1 MRTVMRRTIK
11 KTTLRA
17 LRSTG
22 AFAASA
28 ASSRRR
34 DGLLILCYHGISLR
48 DEQAWEPTLYLSA
61 AHFRQRLEALRST
74 RIEVLPLDEGLSR
87 LHAGTLP
94 PRAVV
99 ITFDDGFYDFYKLAL
114 PMLQE
119 FAFPATLYLT
129 THYCDFRL
137 PIFNLM
143 VPYLLWKSGRTK
155 MVWEETGLPPMP
167 LGTYSERL
175 GVTQALIQFADKR
188 QLDTRGKDDLARRLA
203 VHLGI
208 DYDDLLQARLF
219 QLVTPE
225 EAALV
230 SRSGVDI
237 QLHTHRH
244 RTPRDQALF
253 TREIRDNRDRIREFT
268 GQEAVHF
275 CYPSGDYA
283 PEFFPW
289 LRELGVKSATT
300 CEKGLAS
307 RHSEPLLLPRLL
319 DDDQVTPVEF
329 ESWLCGILL

>member
-1 MRTVMRRTIK
+1 MR
-11 KTTLRA
+11 
-17 LRSTG
+17 
-22 AFAASA
+22 SA
-28 ASSRRR
+28 
-34 DGLLILCYHGISLR
+34 
-48 DEQAWEPTLYLSA
+48 
-61 AHFRQRLEALRST
+61 
-74 RIEVLPLDEGLSR
+74 RIEALPLDEGLSR
-87 LHAGTLP
+87 LRAGTLP
-94 PRAVV
+94 PRAAV

-114 PMLQE
+114 PMLRE
-119 FAFPATLYLT
+119 FAYPATLSISS
-129 THYCDFRL
+129 THYCGYPL

-143 VPYLLWKSGRTK
+143 ISYLLWKSGRT
-155 MVWEETGLPPMP
+155 MLDWGDAGLPPMP
-167 LGTYSERL
+167 LRTYPER
-175 GVTQALIQFADKR
+175 VNETRALAQLAENR
-188 QLDTRGKDDLARRLA
+188 QLDTRGKDELSRDLA

-208 DYDDLLQARLF
+208 DYDDLLQSRLF
-219 QLVTPE
+219 QLITPE
-225 EAALV
+225 EAASA
-230 SRSGVDI
+230 SRAGVDV

-283 PEFFPW
+283 PEFLPW
-289 LRELGVKSATT
+289 LRELDVKSATT